1 MAVAGGLSSSPQ
13 RLLHTAAK
21 CPPDMVLTSP
31 RVSNPGRERR
41 KERKKEKERGRQ
53 TESEAITSFMGYPES

>member
-1 MAVAGGLSSSPQ
+1 MAVVGALSASPH

-31 RVSNPGRERR
+31 RASNPGRERK
-41 KERKKEKERGRQ
+41 KERKKEKEQGR
-53 TESEAITSFMGYPES
+53 